1 MKAFFKAPSR
11 KRRRKMKI
19 KTLFASL
26 LVAGIR
32 LACADQSYA
41 QLLDQN
47 GPLGIIGWSSS
58 APLCQVLPGSAASFI
73 NYSAPSSVSFAANS
87 YGTIG
92 LICNMP
98 GIMNGLT
105 PNDINDVAF
114 TFSNPNA
121 SSGCTASVQLVDRT
135 TATPVYS
142 WATPQSTSYNGIWT
156 VNAGSQTIGSLN
168 AGHTYDVE
176 MYLYRPNSL
185 SGVSHCNPTVY
196 AVFLESFLE

>member
-1 MKAFFKAPSR
+1 MKAFFKASSR

-19 KTLFASL
+19 KTLFASF
-26 LVAGIR
+26 LVAGIGF
-32 LACADQSYA
+32 ACADQSHA
-41 QLLDQN
+41 QFLDQN
-47 GPLGIIGWSSS
+47 GPFGAIGWSSS
-58 APLCQVLPGSAASFI
+58 APLCQVLPGSAASFT

-87 YGTIG
+87 FGTIG

-105 PNDINDVAF
+105 PSDMNYVAF

-156 VNAGSQTIGSLN
+156 VNAGSPTISSLN

-176 MYLYRPNSL
+176 MYLYRPKSL
-185 SGVSHCNPTVY
+185 AGVYNCNPTAY
-196 AVFLESFLE
+196 AAFLERFF